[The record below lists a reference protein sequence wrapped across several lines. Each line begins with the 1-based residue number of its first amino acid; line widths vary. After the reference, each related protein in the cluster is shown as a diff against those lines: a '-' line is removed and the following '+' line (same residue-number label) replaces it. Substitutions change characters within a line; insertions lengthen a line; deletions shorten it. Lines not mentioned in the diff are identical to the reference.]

1 VKAFIESETDSLE
14 LTRRHLLDSLRFPL
28 LLTIVLWMVHLL
40 QNALEFDPGMYGIMS
55 RRLWGLRGIFTA
67 PMVHGSWGHLVSN
80 TFPLFVLTAMILYFY
95 RKVAMRA
102 FWLIYILT
110 GTAVWLFAARP
121 VSHIGASGVVYG
133 LVAFIFW
140 NGIFR
145 RSFRSIILAAVVM
158 LLYSGMFLGILPD
171 QEGISWES
179 HLLGSISGILAS
191 YWFKGEVEEEESLE
205 ERDPFADE
213 RNLEKEYFLPRDTFE
228 KTKAE
233 RQAEADEEA
242 RRRAQQDNDVFP
254 PFWNQS
260 TTWEG

>member
-1 VKAFIESETDSLE
+1 VKAFIESESDSLE

-28 LLTIVLWMVHLL
+28 VIVAVLWIVHLA
-40 QNALEFDPGMYGIMS
+40 QQSLEFDPGAYGIMS
-55 RRLWGLRGIFTA
+55 RRLWGVRGIITA
-67 PMVHGSWGHLVSN
+67 PLVHGSWGHLVSN

-102 FWLIYILT
+102 FWMVYFVT
-110 GTAVWLFAARP
+110 GIAVWFLARP

-179 HLLGSISGILAS
+179 HLLGSLAGIFTS
-191 YWFKGEVEEEESLE
+191 YWFKGEVEEDENTE

-213 RNLEKEYFLPRDTFE
+213 RGLEKQYFLPRDAFDM
-228 KTKAE
+228 TKAE
-233 RQAEADEEA
+233 RQAIEAEEAA
-242 RRRAQQDNDVFP
+242 RRRAEQQSGDAFP
-254 PFWNQS
+254 PFWNQDR
-260 TTWEG
+260 TW